1 MRIFNK
7 TALAFLAIFSMVMN
21 TTAASIK
28 VGQPFPNIILP
39 SLEDGRSRSIHEFHG
54 EKLMLHLF
62 ASW

>member
-1 MRIFNK
+1 
-7 TALAFLAIFSMVMN
+7 MVMN